1 MACLSALGY
10 WRCLLWLTLSLSRC
24 LGSTGWPTQS
34 RGRSCRTSPSDYRL
48 TYEDFNINP
57 RTFTQSH
64 TPTVAQGV
72 GGGGEWWLDETAPRV
87 FDMLEYSEAIL
98 SSVESFW
105 SSLQNEVYFM
115 GGGAAGGQ
123 WRYQEWSPSWPPSWI
138 LPRIRIHDHHDHHFY
153 LYTVKTIRLNMQNT
167 IS

>member
-10 WRCLLWLTLSLSRC
+10 WRCLLWLTLSLSRY
-24 LGSTGWPTQS
+24 LGTTGWPTQS

-72 GGGGEWWLDETAPRV
+72 GGGGGSGWMKPPLEFLICWSIPKRFYLQWKV
-87 FDMLEYSEAIL
+87 FDLLYRMTYTLWVVALLGANDVTKNGRHLGRRLGFYQGLE
-98 SSVESFW
+98 
-105 SSLQNEVYFM
+105 FM
-115 GGGAAGGQ
+115 
-123 WRYQEWSPSWPPSWI
+123 I
-138 LPRIRIHDHHDHHFY
+138 IIIITFI
-153 LYTVKTIRLNMQNT
+153 YTQSKQ
-167 IS
+167 SG